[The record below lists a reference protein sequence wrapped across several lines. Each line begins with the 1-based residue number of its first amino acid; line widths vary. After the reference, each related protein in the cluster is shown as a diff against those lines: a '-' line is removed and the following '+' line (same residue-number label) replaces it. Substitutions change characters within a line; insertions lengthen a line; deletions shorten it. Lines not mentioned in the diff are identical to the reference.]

1 MFSTLVQKMIFVPHC
16 IIHVYLNM
24 WDWVSLFKKIAM
36 TFNTHFCISTKAT
49 TLKQPDLLKISQIIL
64 SYPLADYFEFR
75 ACLAD
80 RCLCSQNINK
90 YSNKHANECIQ
101 KNDSKSLRQSGYFRC
116 QTCPVLQS
124 NVFAKVMSTCF
135 EHKVIKCANVENNLH
150 IYFTQIKQGGFTF
163 KLITSVVLDLGNLVG
178 SAQYLVW

>member
-1 MFSTLVQKMIFVPHC
+1 
-16 IIHVYLNM
+16 
-24 WDWVSLFKKIAM
+24 M

-101 KNDSKSLRQSGYFRC
+101 KNDSKSVRQSGYFRC

-124 NVFAKVMSTCF
+124 SIFAKVMSTCF

-163 KLITSVVLDLGNLVG
+163 KLICSQYEMMKQEEEFFFSTHSKNICRTFKNKKLCD
-178 SAQYLVW
+178 AQISLYNFMKLKLFLYV